1 MRRYIRHPSSM
12 PIDYR
17 LSEGDAGLQRLRN
30 VSAGGICFTVQKAM
44 EPGAVVQ
51 INIRVGDQDFV
62 ADGEVMWCKGVNGHH
77 DVGVRFSDAAT
88 VFTVRMVEQLCYI
101 EQYRQ
106 TVLRDEGRKLSS
118 EEAASEWV
126 SRYAADF
133 PQLES

>member
-1 MRRYIRHPSSM
+1 M

-17 LSEGDAGLQRLRN
+17 VAEGDAGLQRLRN
-30 VSAGGICFTVQKAM
+30 VSAGGICFSARQAMDVGATVR
-44 EPGAVVQ
+44 
-51 INIRVGDQDFV
+51 ISISIGDQDFE
-62 ADGEVMWCKGVNGHH
+62 ADGEVMWCEGVNGHH
-77 DVGVRFSDAAT
+77 EVGVRFRDAAT

-106 TVLRDEGRKLSS
+106 QVLHAEGRDLSS

-133 PQLES
+133 PQLDS

>member
-17 LSEGDAGLQRLRN
+17 VAKGDLGPQRLRN
-30 VSAGGICFTVQKAM
+30 VSAGGICFSAQQAM
-44 EPGAVVQ
+44 DIGAAVT
-51 INIRVGDQDFV
+51 ISIRIGDQDFE
-62 ADGEVMWCKGVNGHH
+62 ADGEVMWCQGVNGHH
-77 DVGVRFSDAAT
+77 EVGVRFRDAAT

-106 TVLRDEGRKLSS
+106 QVLHAEGRHLSS
-118 EEAASEWV
+118 EEAAGEWV

-133 PQLES
+133 PQLDS

>member
-17 LSEGDAGLQRLRN
+17 LSKGDSGLQRLRN
-30 VSAGGICFTVQKAM
+30 VSAGGICFSAERAM
-44 EPGAVVQ
+44 DLGAMVK
-51 INIRVGDQDFV
+51 IGIRIGDQDFD
-62 ADGEVMWCKGVNGHH
+62 AEGEVMWCHGVNGHH
-77 DVGVRFSDAAT
+77 EIGVRFQDAAT

-106 TVLRDEGRKLSS
+106 QVLHAEGRSLSS
-118 EEAASEWV
+118 EEAADEWV

-133 PQLES
+133 PQLDS